1 MKIRVKAFLTLRKV
15 MGDQASLEIEAGKL
29 TISDLLE
36 ELTMRFGDEFK
47 KMILETES
55 QSGSR
60 YIQILVNG
68 RHYRHLPNGLDAEL
82 KEGDEVS
89 LFPPVAGG

>member
-15 MGDQASLEIEAGKL
+15 MGDQASLEIEAERR
-29 TISDLLE
+29 TIRDLLE
-36 ELTMRFGDEFK
+36 ELSIRFGDEFRN
-47 KMILETES
+47 MILEPES
-55 QSGSR
+55 LSGFR
-60 YIQILVNG
+60 YIQVLVNG
-68 RHYRHLPNGLDAEL
+68 RHYRHLPNGLDTEL

>member
-1 MKIRVKAFLTLRKV
+1 L
-15 MGDQASLEIEAGKL
+15 DIEAGKL
-29 TISDLLE
+29 TVRDLLE
-36 ELTMRFGDEFK
+36 ELSIRFGEEFRDI
-47 KMILETES
+47 ILETES

-68 RHYRHLPNGLDAEL
+68 RHYRHLPNGLDTEL

>member
-1 MKIRVKAFLTLRKV
+1 MKIKVKAFLTLRKI
-15 MGDQASLEIEAGKL
+15 MGDQASLDIEAGKL
-29 TISDLLE
+29 TVRDLLE
-36 ELTMRFGDEFK
+36 ELSIRFGEEFRDI
-47 KMILETES
+47 ILETES

-68 RHYRHLPNGLDAEL
+68 RHYRHLPNGLDTEL